1 METKSDL
8 AYKKI
13 REMIMTGQLNKDTR
27 ISLQGVANQLNISK
41 SPVRD
46 AFQRLQNDGLVK
58 VFPNQGIFIQELSLN
73 EAVEIYELRIALESY
88 VLEQVFPLIREQDL
102 FNLRQILDR
111 QKEALENN
119 DPYTFMQYD
128 TEQHTYFLELYSNQV
143 FLETMSSLR
152 TRVFHAGV
160 RALMSGAMQP
170 TYQDHVSIIN
180 SLEKGDFEETMLHL
194 KRHLKRG
201 LNVTSGARS

>member
-1 METKSDL
+1 METKSDI
-8 AYKKI
+8 AYKQI
-13 REMIMTGQLNKDTR
+13 REMIMTGRLNKDTK

-46 AFQRLQNDGLVK
+46 AFQRLQNDGLVR

-88 VLEQVFPLIREQDL
+88 VLEKVFSSITKQDIL
-102 FNLRQILDR
+102 NLRNILEK
-111 QKEALENN
+111 QNEALKNN

-128 TEQHTYFLELYSNQV
+128 TDQHTYFLNLYANQV
-143 FLETMSSLR
+143 FLQTMSSLR
-152 TRVFHAGV
+152 TRIYHAGV
-160 RALMSGAMQP
+160 KALMSGAMKP
-170 TYQDHVSIIN
+170 TYEDHLAIID
-180 SLEKGDFEETMLHL
+180 SLEKDDFEETMINL

-201 LNVTSGARS
+201 LNVTSGVRS